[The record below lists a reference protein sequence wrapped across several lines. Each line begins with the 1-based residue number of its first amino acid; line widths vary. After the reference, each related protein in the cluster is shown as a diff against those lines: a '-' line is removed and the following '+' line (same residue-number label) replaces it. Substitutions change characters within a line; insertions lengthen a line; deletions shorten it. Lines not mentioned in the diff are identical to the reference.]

1 MKLNIK
7 KFMMTEM
14 GGELEETIKA
24 WDQALEERRK
34 ATPGIGDPDQ
44 GIGFGYW
51 DRTCKSCQDRWE
63 VFKLAIR
70 QFYGIEF
77 NFTRTDEYFGICNDD
92 ETIWLMKENRSLKRL
107 HVTLW
112 KLQDTEDAHSDD
124 ECEIEAASIQVN
136 IWSRSDQQTLVKR
149 IKKLMKEN
157 GFLFQEGNDQI
168 ETDTGIFINAMRFL
182 ILKEAE
188 ETEE

>member
-1 MKLNIK
+1 M
-7 KFMMTEM
+7 
-14 GGELEETIKA
+14 ELEGEVQGRQ
-24 WDQALEERRK
+24 DQAQKIIDIPQRDQETSTSEDQPSSASVVSMYGQGRSGQGSGHSSSISSLHQQLAGASGTQTIQLREELVLAVAQNASAQATVFEAEVKDKLEERRK

-92 ETIWLMKENRSLKRL
+92 ETIWLMKENR
-107 HVTLW
+107 
-112 KLQDTEDAHSDD
+112 
-124 ECEIEAASIQVN
+124 
-136 IWSRSDQQTLVKR
+136 
-149 IKKLMKEN
+149 KEER
-157 GFLFQEGNDQI
+157 Q
-168 ETDTGIFINAMRFL
+168 
-182 ILKEAE
+182 
-188 ETEE
+188 

>member
-1 MKLNIK
+1 MARKYKRLNYEDRKAIEAMCKQGKRAEEIAEAMDVHRVAQKTETGSSTAQTWHRRQYNLFPEKDRGSTYERRKNMKLNIK

-92 ETIWLMKENRSLKRL
+92 ETIWLMKENR
-107 HVTLW
+107 
-112 KLQDTEDAHSDD
+112 
-124 ECEIEAASIQVN
+124 
-136 IWSRSDQQTLVKR
+136 
-149 IKKLMKEN
+149 KEER
-157 GFLFQEGNDQI
+157 Q
-168 ETDTGIFINAMRFL
+168 
-182 ILKEAE
+182 
-188 ETEE
+188 

>member
-1 MKLNIK
+1 METESSTAQTWHRRQYNLFPEKDRGSTYERRKNMKLNIK

-44 GIGFGYW
+44 GLGFGYW

-70 QFYGIEF
+70 QFYGHVPCADI
-77 NFTRTDEYFGICNDD
+77 RCN
-92 ETIWLMKENRSLKRL
+92 E
-107 HVTLW
+107 VTCSSHG
-112 KLQDTEDAHSDD
+112 TATG
-124 ECEIEAASIQVN
+124 
-136 IWSRSDQQTLVKR
+136 SRSDWFAGTAT
-149 IKKLMKEN
+149 IS
-157 GFLFQEGNDQI
+157 
-168 ETDTGIFINAMRFL
+168 
-182 ILKEAE
+182 
-188 ETEE
+188 

>member
-1 MKLNIK
+1 MARKYKRLNYEDRKAIEAMCKQGKRAEEIAEAMDVHRATIYHELKRGGAENGNRKQYSADMAQKAYNLFPEKDRGSTYERRKNMKLNIK

-51 DRTCKSCQDRWE
+51 DRTRKSCQDRWE

-92 ETIWLMKENRSLKRL
+92 ETIWLMKENR
-107 HVTLW
+107 
-112 KLQDTEDAHSDD
+112 
-124 ECEIEAASIQVN
+124 
-136 IWSRSDQQTLVKR
+136 
-149 IKKLMKEN
+149 
-157 GFLFQEGNDQI
+157 
-168 ETDTGIFINAMRFL
+168 
-182 ILKEAE
+182 E
-188 ETEE
+188 EERQ

>member
-44 GIGFGYW
+44 GLGFGYW

-92 ETIWLMKENRSLKRL
+92 ETIWLMKENRME
-107 HVTLW
+107 
-112 KLQDTEDAHSDD
+112 QDSKAVEIPTQEEMEKQKDLIKQLAEAGQEVAAGIED
-124 ECEIEAASIQVN
+124 
-136 IWSRSDQQTLVKR
+136 L
-149 IKKLMKEN
+149 
-157 GFLFQEGNDQI
+157 
-168 ETDTGIFINAMRFL
+168 
-182 ILKEAE
+182 LKEMFNGE
-188 ETEE
+188 

>member
-44 GIGFGYW
+44 GLGFGYW

-77 NFTRTDEYFGICNDD
+77 NFTRTDECFGICNDD
-92 ETIWLMKENRSLKRL
+92 ETMILSRLVDTFFSRISLTMQLHPKPHSTAYVLPWEEVLHWQCRS
-107 HVTLW
+107 
-112 KLQDTEDAHSDD
+112 SD
-124 ECEIEAASIQVN
+124 CS
-136 IWSRSDQQTLVKR
+136 SS
-149 IKKLMKEN
+149 
-157 GFLFQEGNDQI
+157 
-168 ETDTGIFINAMRFL
+168 
-182 ILKEAE
+182 
-188 ETEE
+188 

>member
-51 DRTCKSCQDRWE
+51 DRT
-63 VFKLAIR
+63 
-70 QFYGIEF
+70 
-77 NFTRTDEYFGICNDD
+77 
-92 ETIWLMKENRSLKRL
+92 
-107 HVTLW
+107 
-112 KLQDTEDAHSDD
+112 
-124 ECEIEAASIQVN
+124 
-136 IWSRSDQQTLVKR
+136 
-149 IKKLMKEN
+149 
-157 GFLFQEGNDQI
+157 
-168 ETDTGIFINAMRFL
+168 
-182 ILKEAE
+182 
-188 ETEE
+188 